1 MNERERALLRQLGRT
16 ARTMYTAFEAQVGH
30 ALPRWRILQALH
42 EQKHA
47 TQKDLARQLA
57 MDPGAL
63 TRQMKTLETEGLITR
78 RNNPEDN
85 RLTTAA
91 LTPAGAKAVAATQ
104 PLRKAFSN
112 KALKG
117 LPTAQLETT
126 MSILKKLEE
135 RFRGMNEERVITPK
149 SNGSQK

>member
-63 TRQMKTLETEGLITR
+63 TRQMKALEKEGLITR
-78 RNNPEDN
+78 RDNPEDN
-85 RLTTAA
+85 RLTTAV
-91 LTPAGAKAVAATQ
+91 LTPAGKGMIAGKQ
-104 PLRKAFSN
+104 PLRKAFS
-112 KALKG
+112 KKVLKG
-117 LPTAQLETT
+117 LPPDQLDTT
-126 MSILKKLEE
+126 MRTLMKLEE
-135 RFRGMNEERVITPK
+135 RFLRMYEA
-149 SNGSQK
+149 